1 MSTPRNRYQHVSRV
15 VTYSV
20 AIARHIFQPI
30 TFQFVRV
37 QFCRVRVWFCWCH
50 SFSFHQHLH
59 AHERRPM
66 QHSHPFGF
74 RVVGG
79 NFFPVP
85 EPSPWTV
92 LVVFIVVAIVAAM
105 RAQHPYKKTK
115 RIQAVVIVVND
126 EKENNVW
133 MSTTAITQACCW
145 SPQSSLKGINL
156 VYDCKRD
163 NDHLQF
169 DLGFFQIQIP
179 FVVQAAGV

>member
-1 MSTPRNRYQHVSRV
+1 MKKKRESKKKKAWMSTPRNRYQHVSRV

-30 TFQFVRV
+30 TFQFVGV

-59 AHERRPM
+59 AHERRPR

-79 NFFPVP
+79 NFFSVP
-85 EPSPWTV
+85 EPSPWWTV

-105 RAQHPYKKTK
+105 RAQHPYKK
-115 RIQAVVIVVND
+115 Q
-126 EKENNVW
+126 KEFKP
-133 MSTTAITQACCW
+133 W
-145 SPQSSLKGINL
+145 SL
-156 VYDCKRD
+156 
-163 NDHLQF
+163 
-169 DLGFFQIQIP
+169 
-179 FVVQAAGV
+179 